1 MGGFSNQLALQG
13 VTCGSD
19 LIPIHVVCFGTG
31 ADFCEFDHKIARV
44 FFNISVLC
52 QIVQIIW
59 STD

>member
-31 ADFCEFDHKIARV
+31 ADFCEFDHKIAHCL
-44 FFNISVLC
+44 F
-52 QIVQIIW
+52 
-59 STD
+59 